1 MHMGMIIYCLK
12 YLQKY
17 LLILLGNYYIYY
29 ELTGL
34 GEAVSEHAPQF
45 LAHCI
50 CGEDLLKLN
59 RQKLEY
65 LQVFYSYY
73 LYSVWICTYTCIY
86 MHTDIL
92 YVHIAD
98 NDAELYIL
106 LGNRLSLHHGKLHT
120 SANEHYLIGC

>member
-12 YLQKY
+12 CLQKY

-65 LQVFYSYY
+65 LQVYISF
-73 LYSVWICTYTCIY
+73 LISVQCMDMYVY
-86 MHTDIL
+86 MHTCIQT
-92 YVHIAD
+92 Y
-98 NDAELYIL
+98 YMYTL
-106 LGNRLSLHHGKLHT
+106 LIMMLSCIFYWVT
-120 SANEHYLIGC
+120 D